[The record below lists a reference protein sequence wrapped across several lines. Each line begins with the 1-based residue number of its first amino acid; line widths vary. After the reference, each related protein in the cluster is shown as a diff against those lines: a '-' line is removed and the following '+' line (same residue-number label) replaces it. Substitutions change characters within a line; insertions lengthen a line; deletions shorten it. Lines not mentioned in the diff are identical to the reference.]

1 MLRQKLLILVTHF
14 QLARLIKYFNM
25 TEYIYLDEKI
35 KPYNKKIKVN
45 GDKSLS
51 IRWILLASQ
60 AIGKSKAY
68 NILMSEDVLAAINAI
83 KKLGVKVKMHKD
95 YCEIFGNGINNF
107 KYKKNL
113 TIDAKNSGT
122 LSRLILGLL
131 IKSPKKIKIIGDKSL
146 SKRDFSRITL
156 PLEKFGA
163 KFYYKTKNKLPL
175 SILGTQSVKGIKYLE
190 NKGSAQCKS
199 SVMLAA
205 LNASGTTSI
214 KAKKS
219 RNHSELLFKYLKI
232 PIKIKKTK
240 KYDFIDIKQPRKI
253 KAFNYQIPGDI
264 SSSAFFIVLTT
275 LATNS
280 KLLIKN
286 VNINPSRTGVITILN
301 KMGAKIT
308 LKKQRNYRGEK
319 ISDILIKSSNNL
331 RAINCPPK
339 LNSSAID
346 EFLVIFLAA
355 AKAKGISYFKDVAEL
370 NQKES
375 PRLNWGSKILN
386 MMGVKT
392 ELTKDSIKIYGQ
404 PNLEIIKSI
413 TIKNYLKDHRIFMM
427 STIAALA
434 CGGKWKIHDKDSVNT
449 SFPSF
454 LKIINK
460 ISSKTI

>member
-1 MLRQKLLILVTHF
+1 MSNALLI
-14 QLARLIKYFNM
+14 R
-25 TEYIYLDEKI
+25 EKI
-35 KPYNKKIKVN
+35 DKFNKTIEVD

-51 IRWILLASQ
+51 IRWVLLASQ
-60 AIGKSKAY
+60 ATGRSKAY
-68 NILMSEDVLAAINAI
+68 NLLMSEDVLAAIDSI
-83 KKLGVKVKMHKD
+83 KKLGIKVKINKAH
-95 YCEIFGNGINNF
+95 CEIFGNGINGF

-113 TIDAKNSGT
+113 TINAKNSGT
-122 LSRLILGLL
+122 LGRLILGLL
-131 IKSPKKIKIIGDKSL
+131 IKSPQKIMLIGDKSL

-163 KFYYKTKNKLPL
+163 KFYSKTKNRLPL
-175 SILGTQSVKGIKYLE
+175 SILGSQSIRAIKYLE

-232 PIKIKKTK
+232 PIKIKKNK
-240 KYDFIDIKQPRKI
+240 RYDFIDIKPPKKI
-253 KAFNYQIPGDI
+253 KSFDYQIPGDI

-275 LATNS
+275 LANNS

-286 VNINPSRTGVITILN
+286 ININPSRIGVVTILK
-301 KMGAKIT
+301 KMGAKIS
-308 LKKQRNYRGEK
+308 LKNQRNYRGEM

-331 RAINCPPK
+331 KGINCSSE

-346 EFLVIFLAA
+346 EFLIIFLVA
-355 AKAKGISYFKDVAEL
+355 AKAKGISYFKDISEL

-404 PNLEIIKSI
+404 PNLKIIKPI
-413 TIKNYLKDHRIFMM
+413 VIKNYLKDHRVFMM
-427 STIAALA
+427 STIAALT
-434 CGGKWKIHDKDSVNT
+434 CGGQWKIYDKNSINT

-454 LKIINK
+454 LKIIKKINNK
-460 ISSKTI
+460 SL

>member
-1 MLRQKLLILVTHF
+1 MSKTLLI
-14 QLARLIKYFNM
+14 K
-25 TEYIYLDEKI
+25 
-35 KPYNKKIKVN
+35 KKITSFSKQIQVS

-51 IRWILLASQ
+51 IRWVLLASQ

-68 NILMSEDVLAAINAI
+68 NLLMSEDVVAALEAI
-83 KKLGVKVKMHKD
+83 KKLGIKVLVHKNH
-95 YCEIFGNGINNF
+95 CEIFGNGINGF
-107 KYKKNL
+107 KYKNGL
-113 TIDAKNSGT
+113 VIDAKNSGT
-122 LSRLILGLL
+122 LGRLILGLL

-146 SKRDFSRITL
+146 SKRDFSRVTL

-175 SILGTQSVKGIKYLE
+175 SILGAQSSKGINFIE

-205 LNASGTTSI
+205 LNSSGTTFI

-232 PIKIKKTK
+232 PIRIKKTK
-240 KYDFIDIKQPRKI
+240 KYDFINIKKPKKI
-253 KAFNYQIPGDI
+253 NAFNYQIPGDI
-264 SSSAFFIVLTT
+264 SSSAFFMVLTILT
-275 LATNS
+275 NNS

-286 VNINPSRTGVITILN
+286 VNINPSRIGVITILK
-301 KMGAKIT
+301 KMGAKIS
-308 LKKQRNYRGEK
+308 LKNKRNYRGEK
-319 ISDILIKSSNNL
+319 ISDILIQSSKNLKS
-331 RAINCPPK
+331 INCPSE

-346 EFLVIFLAA
+346 EFLIIFLAA
-355 AKAKGISYFKDVAEL
+355 AKAKGISYFKDISEL

-392 ELTKDSIKIYGQ
+392 ELTKNSIKIYGQ
-404 PNLEIIKSI
+404 PNLEITKPII
-413 TIKNYLKDHRIFMM
+413 IKNYLKDHRIFMM
-427 STIAALA
+427 STIAALT
-434 CGGKWKIHDKDSVNT
+434 CGGEWKIHDKNSINT

-454 LKIINK
+454 LKIVKNISNK
-460 ISSKTI
+460 SL